1 MSQKIHALKPAE
13 TPVKQE
19 MLDLLDQLRAEVENG
34 VCLSLVTISIGV
46 EETFRVRVNGDVTMT
61 RLAGL
66 LGRAQLDCL
75 LECGDPGLR

>member
-1 MSQKIHALKPAE
+1 MIHKLTPAE

-19 MLDLLDQLRAEVENG
+19 MLDLLDRLRAEIEDG
-34 VCLSLVTISIGV
+34 VIVGLVTIAIAT
-46 EETFRVRVNGDVTMT
+46 EEQFHIRVNGDVTMT

-75 LECGDPGLR
+75 LELDR